1 MMYCESL
8 SRSQIHVDDCLID
21 ALRTII
27 EGYDERAIAMLS
39 DEGSMRVRDGEQKK
53 VSYLFVMGVL

>member
-1 MMYCESL
+1 
-8 SRSQIHVDDCLID
+8 VDDCLID